1 MEADRGFPQAATA
14 HDAFW
19 DFISLMPEST
29 HMMMWAMSD
38 RTIPRSLLTMQG
50 FGIGQADVR
59 PGGCVKGAVI
69 GRIVGHFV
77 GHGGSTPIVAK

>member
-1 MEADRGFPQAATA
+1 LGVYMKKLFLVPTIFGFAAIA
-14 HDAFW
+14 LA
-19 DFISLMPEST
+19 
-29 HMMMWAMSD
+29 
-38 RTIPRSLLTMQG
+38 
-50 FGIGQADVR
+50 GQADVR